1 MAIIGIKWTT
11 QKSLFHRKHN
21 YIKTTYIRFSM
32 MSTRRRSPF
41 TRLYFMFVL
50 THPGE
55 SWTTWQH
62 SQRKVKVEMGQ
73 ANIKHPLQRYH
84 TRWGRS
90 KMQLQQIHAETQLT
104 KLQKLTKN
112 KININNKIKM
122 QKAVQKNVNNMLI
135 MYMNF
140 YTRHLHNAIY
150 CHTHN

>member
-1 MAIIGIKWTT
+1 
-11 QKSLFHRKHN
+11 
-21 YIKTTYIRFSM
+21 
-32 MSTRRRSPF
+32 
-41 TRLYFMFVL
+41 
-50 THPGE
+50 
-55 SWTTWQH
+55 
-62 SQRKVKVEMGQ
+62 
-73 ANIKHPLQRYH
+73 
-84 TRWGRS
+84 
-90 KMQLQQIHAETQLT
+90 MQLQQIHAETQLT